1 MADFDETYPV
11 TDELKE
17 HWHIIRAQRG
27 WSWDVLA
34 DYFERYCQTDPTTP
48 GLIEWARSQGK
59 ADASRTRQEGRHRA
73 RHHQGAREPV
83 THGRPHPHRRQVA
96 AQDHRR

>member
-17 HWHIIRAQRG
+17 HWHTIRAQRG
-27 WSWDVLA
+27 WSWDILA
-34 DYFERYCQTDPTTP
+34 DYFEQYCQTDPTTP

-59 ADASRTRQEGRHRA
+59 ADAKPARVRKGGTERA
-73 RHHQGAREPV
+73 TAPAPEKR
-83 THGRPHPHRRQVA
+83 
-96 AQDHRR
+96 